1 MDDGLRL
8 WASFNGPSARGSG
21 GLGSH
26 WLLPSQGGSG
36 NREHPAALRLPKA
49 RFASWRRE
57 ALPDPVLK
65 EAAPLEQSA
74 RIKVNPPV
82 FFISAGL
89 ILAFAVLGSWFAKE
103 AGVLFASLQAMIIED
118 FGWFYVAAVAGFL
131 VFVVFLMLS
140 RHGDVKLGPDESEPE
155 YSYISWF
162 AMLFSAGMGIG
173 LVFFGVAEPIQHYA
187 APPVG
192 EGGTI
197 EAARQAMVLT
207 FLHWG
212 LHPWAIYSVVG
223 LSLAYFSFR
232 RGLPLALR
240 SPLYPLIGQ
249 RIYGPI
255 GHTVDI
261 FGVIGTMF
269 GVATSLGVGVL
280 QINAGFGYLFGV
292 PVTASVQLILIAA
305 ITGIATL
312 SVVLGLDRGVKR
324 LSELNIILAVL
335 LLGFV
340 LFVGPTI
347 FLLDAYLQNIGGY
360 LNSLIDRTFRLYA
373 YEPNPWLGNWTLFYW
388 GWWIAWSPFVGMFI
402 ARISRGRTI
411 REFTSGVM
419 LVPVLFS
426 FLWMTVFGN
435 TAITLDMSGI
445 APIAETAVNDLPVA
459 LFETLAALP
468 LSAIT
473 SFIATLLVITFF
485 VTSAGSGALVIDM
498 ITSSGADNP
507 PVWQRVFWAVSAGAV
522 AAVLLLAGG
531 LESLQTAVIASALP
545 FTVALI
551 FISYGLFRA
560 LQKESQGSTID
571 FSGSEVTSPDPE
583 LSWQQ
588 RLTSIMHHF
597 RRDEIAAFLAD
608 TARPAIEAIAA
619 QMREGG
625 FSAEVTEEEDC
636 LDLRIPHGERGE
648 FVYVIRSRSFLLP
661 SFVWQETRKAKEM
674 QPRHYRA
681 MAHSSEGDQP
691 HDVTGFT
698 REQLITDLL
707 NRYARFRHKR
717 RLA

>member
-1 MDDGLRL
+1 M
-8 WASFNGPSARGSG
+8 A
-21 GLGSH
+21 
-26 WLLPSQGGSG
+26 
-36 NREHPAALRLPKA
+36 
-49 RFASWRRE
+49 
-57 ALPDPVLK
+57 DPVLK
-65 EAAPLEQSA
+65 EAAALEDSA

-82 FFISAGL
+82 FFVSAGL
-89 ILAFAVLGSWFAKE
+89 ILAFAVLGATFAE
-103 AGVLFASLQAMIIED
+103 QAAVLFARIQAIIIED

-131 VFVVFLMLS
+131 VFAVYLMLS
-140 RHGDVKLGPDESEPE
+140 RHGTVKLGPDESEPE
-155 YSYISWF
+155 YSYLSWF

-192 EGGTI
+192 EGRTI

-212 LHPWAIYSVVG
+212 LHPWAVYALVG

-255 GHTVDI
+255 GHTIDI
-261 FGVIGTMF
+261 FAVIGTMF

-280 QINAGFGYLFGV
+280 QVNAGFAYLFGLE
-292 PVTASVQLILIAA
+292 TSTTVQLVLIAA
-305 ITGIATL
+305 ITFVATL
-312 SVVLGLDRGVKR
+312 SVMMGLDKGVKR
-324 LSELNIILAVL
+324 LSELNIVVAIL

-347 FLLDAYLQNIGGY
+347 FLLHAYLQNIGGY

-373 YEPNPWLGNWTLFYW
+373 YEPNPWLGDWTLFYW

-411 REFTSGVM
+411 REFMSGVL

-435 TAITLDMSGI
+435 TAIALDLSGA
-445 APIAETAVNDLPVA
+445 APIAATALENLPVA
-459 LFETLAALP
+459 LFVTLDALP
-468 LSAIT
+468 LGTIT
-473 SFIATLLVITFF
+473 SFLATLLVITFF
-485 VTSAGSGALVIDM
+485 VTSADSGALVIDM
-498 ITSSGADNP
+498 ITSSGAENP
-507 PVWQRVFWAVSAGAV
+507 PVWQRVFWAVSAGGL

-531 LESLQTAVIASALP
+531 LEALQTAVIASALP

-551 FISYGLFRA
+551 FICYGLFRA
-560 LQKESQGSTID
+560 LQMEAEGSTVDLSAAAPAAAI
-571 FSGSEVTSPDPE
+571 PE

-588 RLTSIMHHF
+588 RLGSIMQHF
-597 RRDEIAAFLAD
+597 RQDDIAAFLSG
-608 TARPAIEAIAA
+608 TARPALEAV
-619 QMREGG
+619 
-625 FSAEVTEEEDC
+625 SAEMQESGFPSHLVEKDDC

-648 FVYVIRSRSFLLP
+648 FSYTIRSRSFLMP
-661 SFVWQETRKAKEM
+661 SFVWLETPKANER

-681 MAHSSEGDQP
+681 MAQSSEGDLP

-698 REQLITDLL
+698 REQLINDLL
-707 NRYARFRHKR
+707 NRYARFRHAR
-717 RLA
+717 RIA